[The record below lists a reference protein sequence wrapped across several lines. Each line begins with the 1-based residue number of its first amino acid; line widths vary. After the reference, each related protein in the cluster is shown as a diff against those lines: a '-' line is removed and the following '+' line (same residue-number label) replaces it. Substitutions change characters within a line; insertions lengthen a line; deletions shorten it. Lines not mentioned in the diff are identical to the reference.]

1 MHEHQDERGIYFTVS
16 IIISG
21 ALLVLALA
29 VLPDSYKLFVC
40 IAAYLLVGWP
50 VLKEA
55 VEHILH
61 GQVFDENFLMTIA
74 SLGAFA
80 IGESAEAVAVML
92 LYQVGEFLQDKAVD
106 SSRDSIKALLAI
118 RPDIAHLKN
127 GEKIAAKDAEVGTV
141 IIVRPGERIPLD
153 GIIRGGCAA
162 VDTSPLTGEA
172 LPRQWTAGDT
182 ALAGCICTDG
192 TLTIEVTKPYSQSS
206 ISRIMTLVENA
217 QEKKAQPEQFITRFA
232 KVYTPAVCGI
242 ALLVAFL
249 PPLLGFGPW
258 HMFLHKALAF
268 LVISCPCA
276 LVISVPL
283 SFFSGI
289 GCAGH
294 HGILC
299 KGGNYLEL
307 LSKAK
312 IAAFDKTGTL
322 TRGQFSVEEIAPA
335 EGVAQEK
342 LLEVAAYCESSS
354 THPLAKAI
362 VAAYGN
368 TFDGER
374 ISNVKE
380 LAGNGIT
387 AQFDGKIA
395 TVGKRSMLESVN
407 APLEIPDAT
416 TVFVSYDRKYLG
428 YITLSD
434 TVKADSVLAIRELKK
449 MGLHDLTMLSGDR
462 QTTTEKI
469 AQETGIS
476 NAYGELLPE
485 DKVAKIKE
493 LQKGGITIF
502 AGDGINDAPVL
513 ATADVGIAMGGLG
526 SDTAMEAADV
536 VIMTDEPAKIAQAIQ
551 ISRKTMKIAKE
562 NIAFSIGVKV
572 LILMLSLIR
581 SIGLW
586 IAVFADVGVCLLAI
600 LNSLRALRVKGA

>member
-1 MHEHQDERGIYFTVS
+1 MHEHEEEQGVYFIVS

-21 ALLVLALA
+21 LLLILSLTVL
-29 VLPDSYKLFVC
+29 SGIYKHSAC
-40 IAAYLLVGWP
+40 IAAYILVGWP

-61 GQVFDENFLMTIA
+61 GQVFDENFLMAIA

-80 IGESAEAVAVML
+80 IGEASEAVAVML
-92 LYQVGEFLQDKAVD
+92 LYQIGEFLQDKAVD

-127 GEKIAAKDAEVGTV
+127 GEEIAAKDAEVGAV

-172 LPRQWTAGDT
+172 LPRQWAAGDM

-206 ISRIMTLVENA
+206 ISRIMTLVEDA
-217 QEKKAQPEQFITRFA
+217 REKKAQPEQFITRFA

-249 PPLLGFGPW
+249 PPLLGLGPW
-258 HMFLHKALAF
+258 HAFLYKALAF

-307 LSKAK
+307 LAKAE

-322 TRGQFSVEEIAPA
+322 TKGQFSVEEIVPT

-342 LLEVAAYCESSS
+342 LLEVAAYCESGS

-362 VAAYGN
+362 AAAFGN
-368 TFDGER
+368 AFDNER

-380 LAGNGIT
+380 LAGNGVT
-387 AQFDGKIA
+387 AQFDGKTA
-395 TVGKRSMLESVN
+395 VVGKQSMIESVS
-407 APLEIPDAT
+407 ASLKIPDAT
-416 TVFVSYDRKYLG
+416 TVFVSYDGKYLG

-434 TVKADSVLAIRELKK
+434 TVKTDSVFAIKELKK
-449 MGLHDLTMLSGDR
+449 LGLRNLTILSGDR
-462 QTTTEKI
+462 QATAEKI
-469 AQETGIS
+469 AEEIGLS

-485 DKVAKIKE
+485 EKVAKIAE
-493 LQKGGITIF
+493 LQKDGITIF

-526 SDTAMEAADV
+526 SDAAMEAADV
-536 VIMTDEPAKIAQAIQ
+536 VIMTDEPSKIAKAIQ
-551 ISRKTMKIAKE
+551 ISRKTMKIARE

-572 LILMLSLIR
+572 LILALSLVF
-581 SIGLW
+581 SMGLW